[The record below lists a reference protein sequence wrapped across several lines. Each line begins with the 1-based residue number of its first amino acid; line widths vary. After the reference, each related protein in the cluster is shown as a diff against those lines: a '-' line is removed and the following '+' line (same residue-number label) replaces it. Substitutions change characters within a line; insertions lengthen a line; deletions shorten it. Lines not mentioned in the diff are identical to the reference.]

1 MKSIYLIVIDNHNS
15 DPEYV
20 ACASERMAER
30 KFEEIIRD
38 RYARYTDEQI
48 ENEISESVDQ
58 GFYESSMGDTLIILM
73 EPLYD

>member
-1 MKSIYLIVIDNHNS
+1 
-15 DPEYV
+15 
-20 ACASERMAER
+20 MAER

-38 RYARYTDEQI
+38 RYVHYTDKQI
-48 ENEISESVDQ
+48 EDELSEAVAE